1 MDPNK
6 RNAIVVIC
14 LLAVGVM
21 AFDFFK
27 NDRLFFGL
35 FDEEEKDVVVQE
47 SSFKFSGVREDATA
61 TAVTSATSRVWYDE
75 NGDGV
80 MQYSELGSFTE
91 ASGVYTSNN
100 EDYPISTDDAD
111 FFFWVQAYAS
121 NHWVTYEKVQMTGQR
136 NSDGSAK
143 MVGEIELR
151 QIDDALTWS
160 GQANGVAFDD
170 TDYNA
175 TAVDGLGTGAGDSG
189 TLVAEMILS
198 AADKG
203 LSSQVWNA
211 VDYETVYGIEATIP
225 GMEYFI
231 KWDSITEGVN
241 DAINVADSSILAE
254 TFFNAYLTIA
264 DKNELVID
272 LTDFTYNYQ
281 DGTNWYCIMDF
292 GSIVGDVMY
301 NTDDPN
307 APRPSVS
314 FSFGP
319 ATAAGIF
326 TVTYGIG
333 CWYDIR
339 YDQMTVGSWT
349 KGTDGALGT
358 CGASWAWTHT

>member
-1 MDPNK
+1 MQKNT
-6 RNAIVVIC
+6 RNALLVLVIIFA
-14 LLAVGVM
+14 AVNIY
-21 AFDFFK
+21 DFWK
-27 NDRLFFGL
+27 NDRIFFGL
-35 FDEEEKDVVVQE
+35 FDEEREEVVVQE

-61 TAVTSATSRVWYDE
+61 TAVTSATARVWHDK

-91 ASGVYTSNN
+91 SSGVYTSND
-100 EDYPISTDDAD
+100 EDYPISTDTQD

-121 NHWVTYEKVQMTGQR
+121 AHWVTYAKVQMTGQR

-143 MVGEIELR
+143 MVGEIEMR

-160 GQANGVAFDD
+160 GAANGVAFDT

-175 TAVDGLGTGAGDSG
+175 TLSG
-189 TLVAEMILS
+189 TTGTLEAEMILS

-203 LSSQVWNA
+203 LASQIWNA
-211 VDYETVYGIEATIP
+211 VDYETVYGIDNYIN

-231 KWDSITEGVN
+231 KWDTITEGVN
-241 DAINVADSSILAE
+241 DAIVVADSSILAE
-254 TFFNAYLTIA
+254 TFFCAYSTIA

-301 NTDDPN
+301 NSDDAN
-307 APRPSVS
+307 APRPNVS
-314 FSFGP
+314 FDFGV
-319 ATAAGIF
+319 ATASGTFLA
-326 TVTYGIG
+326 TYGISL
-333 CWYDIR
+333 WYDMR
-339 YDQMTVGSWT
+339 YDQMAVGSWT
-349 KGTDGALGT
+349 KGTTGALGT
-358 CGASWAWTHT
+358 AGDGWAWTVN